1 MSLATRCPAC
11 GTTFRVVQ
19 DQLKVSEGWVRCGR
33 CEEAFN
39 ALEGLF
45 DLERDS
51 GPMPLA
57 DESSTHDESTAP
69 TERMPL
75 DELPSHRVDDSTPPV
90 PSDIAP
96 DKVHGLRQ
104 VGYSEYLSQEHS
116 QTSGSADESRHEQA
130 HPEGSAAQ
138 PEFLRRAQRAA
149 MWRKPGVRIL
159 LTAACVVAAA
169 GLALQWAIHQRD
181 LLAAQRPDWAP
192 MLAALCEP
200 VGCKI
205 EPLRDIAAIVVDS
218 SDLEATASA
227 SQFRFGAVLRNQSA
241 VTVATPSLDL
251 SLTDDGG
258 KVVLR
263 KTLMPSDFGASVPIT
278 LAAGSEVQLRTL
290 LDVATLRVV
299 GYSVL
304 AYYP

>member
-1 MSLATRCPAC
+1 
-11 GTTFRVVQ
+11 
-19 DQLKVSEGWVRCGR
+19 
-33 CEEAFN
+33 
-39 ALEGLF
+39 
-45 DLERDS
+45 
-51 GPMPLA
+51 
-57 DESSTHDESTAP
+57 
-69 TERMPL
+69 
-75 DELPSHRVDDSTPPV
+75 
-90 PSDIAP
+90 
-96 DKVHGLRQ
+96 
-104 VGYSEYLSQEHS
+104 
-116 QTSGSADESRHEQA
+116 
-130 HPEGSAAQ
+130 
-138 PEFLRRAQRAA
+138 LRRAQRAA